1 MVANL
6 TISADF
12 HGILAPEVSKLENPV
27 PMFSKKLFQIVFV
40 DITRSYNLL
49 ISVDPWKAETT
60 CKTLISYY

>member
-27 PMFSKKLFQIVFV
+27 PMFSKNYFK
-40 DITRSYNLL
+40 
-49 ISVDPWKAETT
+49 
-60 CKTLISYY
+60 